1 MLTLVLFVGILGLIL
16 YKLTSKPK
24 NFPPGPFRWPLI
36 GNVLKFKL
44 ADIPTHLV
52 MQDLKRSHGNVAGFF
67 MANNPMVLVS
77 GLAEIRE
84 ALAKPEFQ
92 GRPISEVNKMEKE
105 RLASWPSSLNLTYSS
120 PMSSLVL
127 TDSSQLT
134 SDSQHLGMVF
144 TDGDIWR
151 DTRRFTLRH
160 LREMGMGKH
169 SMEEQIQEESRAL
182 MMDAKR
188 MAGDDWSQPVPVH
201 DLIAAS
207 GVNIILQLI
216 AGYSTTQK
224 RGGSEENN
232 WTPEN
237 IDCLSVA
244 LARSPRKLAGQHSV
258 ELGLSNLTMIRIL
271 KNDLY
276 YHSYKI
282 QEVQDLK
289 PQDYNSR
296 SKMEELIPHSHSLA
310 QLETSVVAWLEL
322 SGIWSVNRSLRRL
335 LSALKIFERDDPR
348 MSELM
353 NLVKKLTMKINTS
366 GGLASS
372 FPILLRVFPWLT
384 EYPAFKAIRDEIRQ
398 YCQEMINDHEKKLD
412 ENDASDFLD
421 TYLIEMKKKG
431 ETSTFNTRQLIG
443 VVSDLFIAG
452 SDTTTGALAYGILN
466 MVLNPN
472 IQNQIQDEIDAVV
485 GRERLPSSDD
495 RIKMPYTDATI
506 NEILRFA
513 NVAPLVCPSLSTH
526 LRQGCHLQR
535 VQHTSGMSPSEGT
548 TYLRFVPISAIRYT
562 K

>member
-24 NFPPGPFRWPLI
+24 NFPPGPFRWPVI

-44 ADIPTHLV
+44 ADIPTYLV

-67 MANNPMVLVS
+67 MAKSPMVLVS

-92 GRPISEVNKMEKE
+92 GRPISAVNKMEKE
-105 RLASWPSSLNLTYSS
+105 RL
-120 PMSSLVL
+120 
-127 TDSSQLT
+127 
-134 SDSQHLGMVF
+134 GMVF
-144 TDGDIWR
+144 NDGDIWR

-169 SMEEQIQEESRAL
+169 SMEEQIQEETRAL
-182 MMDAKR
+182 MKDAKR

-216 AGYSTTQK
+216 AGY
-224 RGGSEENN
+224 R
-232 WTPEN
+232 
-237 IDCLSVA
+237 
-244 LARSPRKLAGQHSV
+244 
-258 ELGLSNLTMIRIL
+258 
-271 KNDLY
+271 
-276 YHSYKI
+276 
-282 QEVQDLK
+282 
-289 PQDYNSR
+289 
-296 SKMEELIPHSHSLA
+296 
-310 QLETSVVAWLEL
+310 
-322 SGIWSVNRSLRRL
+322 
-335 LSALKIFERDDPR
+335 FERDDPR

-353 NLVKKLTMKINTS
+353 NLVKNLTMKINTS

-421 TYLIEMKKKG
+421 TYLIEMKKNG

-466 MVLNPN
+466 MVLNPK
-472 IQNQIQDEIDAVV
+472 IQNKIQDEIDAVV

-513 NVAPLVCPSLSTH
+513 NVAPLAVPHSVLISDRDVTFRGEIYYGHAAVYMKQGDGRTRGAVILSSPCMKPPRRRTDCVFTVP
-526 LRQGCHLQR
+526 GSWCD
-535 VQHTSGMSPSEGT
+535 TSECAVVITGSSTVEGT
-548 TYLRFVPISAIRYT
+548 RIIINLFDLHMDRKYWGDPDNFRPERFLESSGTVRKDEALLPFGQGKRSCVGESLARVNLFITFTSLLQNFALRLPEGVPRPSTEPEGGLTFTT
-562 K
+562 KPFSIVMKPRNV